1 MATAQQV
8 IAHID
13 GYMKKF
19 PNTRNPQW
27 YVGIASDARQ
37 RLFND
42 HQVSEQH
49 DTWAYIPADTSG
61 IARSVE
67 TTYHNAGC
75 DGGPGGGDSATTIV
89 YAYLKSSRT
98 NP

>member
-19 PNTRNPQW
+19 PNTTNRQW
-27 YVGIASDARQ
+27 YVGIATDARQ
-37 RLFND
+37 RVFND
-42 HQVSEQH
+42 HQVSEQL
-49 DTWAYIPADTSG
+49 DAWAYMAADSSA

-67 TTYHNAGC
+67 AIYHNAGC
-75 DGGPGGGDSATTIV
+75 DGGPGGGDNMTVVV
-89 YAYLKSSRT
+89 YAYLKSFRT